1 MAIKTPIYL
10 DYQAT
15 TPLDPR
21 VLDAMMP
28 YLTDVFG
35 NPHSSTHAF
44 GWQAAA
50 ALDIAREQ
58 VAGVIGAKPQEIY
71 FTSGA
76 TEANNLALKG
86 IMDIWGRK
94 RPHLVT
100 VVSEH
105 KCVLEAAAAC
115 ARAGYDV
122 TVLPVQPDG
131 LLDLAKLE
139 EAVTD
144 KTALVSVMAV
154 NNEIGVVQPLADI
167 GRIAKAKGALF
178 HTDAAQAFGKV
189 ELDVNA
195 MHIDLMSISAHKIY
209 GPKGVGALYRR
220 EARATALTPQMDGGG
235 QEGGI
240 RSGTQAPA
248 LVAGLGKA
256 AEIAKDEMAQE
267 AMRLSDMMARFK
279 AKLTDA
285 IPGLLINGSEARRWP
300 GNLNICVPGVDGDL
314 LLASIRPLALSS
326 GAACASAVSGP
337 SYVLAAIGRTENE
350 ARSAL
355 RIGIGRFTT
364 DEQMDFAAQTLI
376 GAITEIKGQAT

>member
-94 RPHLVT
+94 RPHPVT

-122 TVLPVQPDG
+122 PCFIPMRRK
-131 LLDLAKLE
+131 LLA
-139 EAVTD
+139 
-144 KTALVSVMAV
+144 
-154 NNEIGVVQPLADI
+154 
-167 GRIAKAKGALF
+167 
-178 HTDAAQAFGKV
+178 
-189 ELDVNA
+189 
-195 MHIDLMSISAHKIY
+195 
-209 GPKGVGALYRR
+209 
-220 EARATALTPQMDGGG
+220 
-235 QEGGI
+235 
-240 RSGTQAPA
+240 
-248 LVAGLGKA
+248 
-256 AEIAKDEMAQE
+256 
-267 AMRLSDMMARFK
+267 RLSW
-279 AKLTDA
+279 T
-285 IPGLLINGSEARRWP
+285 
-300 GNLNICVPGVDGDL
+300 
-314 LLASIRPLALSS
+314 
-326 GAACASAVSGP
+326 
-337 SYVLAAIGRTENE
+337 
-350 ARSAL
+350 
-355 RIGIGRFTT
+355 
-364 DEQMDFAAQTLI
+364 
-376 GAITEIKGQAT
+376 